1 MEDSRLTLVFFSIPF
16 SSPAFINL
24 SLLLIVLLICKT
36 VFVFRWFADV
46 STTIILEPGSVLEFL
61 KANQSVETPRQID
74 WVKVVL
80 AFKCKNWEHA
90 WLLLFWAFEF
100 LIETW
105 QAAKMLK
112 HMRVKATH
120 RNMEFKIIGLSQKP
134 CNQQLYGPH
143 DCTFNINCLSFSL
156 CLTFFTV
163 FQVFDED

>member
-46 STTIILEPGSVLEFL
+46 STTIILEPGPVLEFL

-80 AFKCKNWEHA
+80 AFKCKN
-90 WLLLFWAFEF
+90 
-100 LIETW
+100 
-105 QAAKMLK
+105 
-112 HMRVKATH
+112 
-120 RNMEFKIIGLSQKP
+120 
-134 CNQQLYGPH
+134 
-143 DCTFNINCLSFSL
+143 
-156 CLTFFTV
+156 
-163 FQVFDED
+163 